1 MKKIKVLKDTP
12 FHKKDEVIDANTF
25 GSYYNGAIIKPMKE
39 WDIIQWLEKENKL
52 EQENPRYGIGS
63 WFQVVEDTSFK
74 VGDWVWNELMKQ
86 ALYIVEGNKYGKEWY
101 PNMCT
106 INAVN
111 ENPEICRRK
120 ATQEEIDFYN
130 LESFCNE
137 KVLIGQFCCYYFHNV
152 WKPLVGI
159 SRNISTYIN
168 TVYFQDIGVLKQNSS
183 ETELTYN
190 CRING
195 LKVGCTEISHEDILK
210 IAKILKLM

>member
-12 FHKKDEVIDANTF
+12 FDKKDTLLTPEEF
-25 GSYYNGAIIKPMKE
+25 SKKYNYVYVREKT
-39 WDIIQWLEKENKL
+39 DLQLFTYLEQEYKL
-52 EQENPRYGIGS
+52 EQETPKYGIGS
-63 WFQVVEDTSFK
+63 WFQVVEDNSFK
-74 VGDWVWNELMKQ
+74 IGDWVWNELMKQ

-137 KVLIGQFCCYYFHNV
+137 KVLIGQFRCYYFHNV
-152 WKPLVGI
+152 WKPLTGVRYNIEKYLQI
-159 SRNISTYIN
+159 SKELGEVYTSDSTW
-168 TVYFQDIGVLKQNSS
+168 NSR
-183 ETELTYN
+183 L
-190 CRING
+190 NG

-210 IAKILKLM
+210 IAKIFKLM